1 MRRKTPIGALFEGLV
16 AGAIGAGVQSLFF
29 RATAKIAPNA
39 PEHAFEPPEWQQAHE
54 SELQTV
60 ARRAVE
66 QLAQRGPLEARDK
79 ERLGQVVHYGFGAAW
94 GGLYGLLRASYPR
107 LWSVP
112 GVAGFSLGVWIAG
125 DNLIVPALKLAA
137 WPQRYPLKSHAY
149 AVAAHLAYGAGV
161 AATLEAV
168 DHADLL
174 PLVAALALVKG
185 RAAGERAIELAAR
198 TRALVPRQ
206 VIESSR
212 HFAEAL
218 ARRARDLTH

>member
-29 RATAKIAPNA
+29 RATTKITPKTPAD
-39 PEHAFEPPEWQQAHE
+39 AFEPPEWQQAHE
-54 SELQTV
+54 SALETV

-66 QLAQRGPLEARDK
+66 QLAQRGPLVARDK

-107 LWSVP
+107 LWSAS